1 MKTFLVTGATGTVG
15 RHVVRSL
22 VDRGCRVLAA
32 SRFPTSGVR
41 ASLQNDVPGVSTVAL
56 DFEAPQTYGK
66 AFGGVHALFLVRP
79 PSVTRVWASIF
90 PALDAAASAGVR
102 HVVFLSIQGAESN
115 PLVPHRWIEWKLASM
130 DVVSTVLRPSFFMQ
144 NLATTHRSELKQ
156 QSRIVVPAGG
166 GRTAFIDARDIAEV
180 AARVLTGR
188 RLAGRAYE
196 LTGAEALSYHEVA
209 RILTRVLGRPVAY
222 ANPSLAAFVRH
233 ARAHGRPWP
242 LVLVM
247 SGIYLS
253 VRFGLA
259 ARTTSEV
266 AELLG
271 RPPRTFR
278 EFAEDY
284 AHVWTPGNRS
294 SVYPDEGT
302 PGP

>member
-1 MKTFLVTGATGTVG
+1 MLVTGATGTVG

-22 VDRGCRVLAA
+22 ADRGCRVLAA
-32 SRFPTSGVR
+32 SRSPTSGVR
-41 ASLQNDVPGVSTVAL
+41 ASLQNDLPGVSTVAL
-56 DFEAPQTYGK
+56 DFEAPQTYAK
-66 AFGGVHALFLVRP
+66 AFGGVDALFLVRP
-79 PSVTRVWASIF
+79 PSITRVWASIF
-90 PALDAAASAGVR
+90 PALDAAAAGVR
-102 HVVFLSIQGAESN
+102 HVVFLSIQGAESH

-156 QSRIVVPAGG
+156 ESRIVVPAGS
-166 GRTAFIDARDIAEV
+166 GRTAFIDARDIADV
-180 AARVLTGR
+180 AARVLTER
-188 RLAGRAYE
+188 RRAGRAYE

-209 RILTRVLGRPVAY
+209 RILTRELGRPIAY

-247 SGIYLS
+247 SGIYLTA
-253 VRFGLA
+253 RFGLA

-266 AELLG
+266 ADLLG
-271 RPPRTFR
+271 RPPRTVR

-284 AHVWTPGNRS
+284 AHVWTPGKERPAVTQS
-294 SVYPDEGT
+294 RRLSP
-302 PGP
+302 